1 MRISSLGKTTGR
13 PLEEN
18 SPPPPG
24 RDQQHHSP
32 LVAVPGKDAVIILHL
47 DLGFSSHLIDL
58 APFVPMRLR
67 IPLLLT
73 LPALACGMALG
84 DTFSV
89 TPGQSIQDAIDN
101 AADGDLIV
109 IFGGSYSEEL
119 TINKAVQLTE
129 AVGEDVIIS
138 GNVTITGVSD
148 APPFRGFNLG
158 AGTTTLTVENTTG
171 LAISGVT
178 MDDLLQLGGSIYVSD
193 STINGGWS
201 VDAYSFP
208 NPDYNPQLSPN
219 HRDNIG
225 KARFLYSEAER
236 AVGFRLNIAEGCTW
250 SSLKKGWLGYSTL
263 AGPFQHSNPE
273 DPDLTNALTVLVAN
287 EIAITTDLRGAININ
302 HRTNAGSSAQIYNN
316 YLRSKI
322 QRVSPTQASPFGQ
335 HESIRATAGSLTI
348 QNNYSELM
356 LAGNP
361 SLLQRGDAVTRGYAA
376 YHLSGDA
383 ITVRNNVIKGN
394 VVAINAP
401 GNSVIEYNYAANDYH
416 YDRLN
421 ADLGFPLTGDC
432 VPTFAPDGN
441 GGLVDT
447 NTGKAPGAS
456 DLIFLKDSGWWAY
469 QGAAEDVE
477 ALSSPN
483 SLYNDRDDSRN
494 NLGPSG
500 GPSFDPEAWTTS
512 KPVVISFDLS
522 PESQVAG
529 QGAEVLLSN
538 GIAISAP

>member
-1 MRISSLGKTTGR
+1 MKPKIL
-13 PLEEN
+13 PL
-18 SPPPPG
+18 
-24 RDQQHHSP
+24 
-32 LVAVPGKDAVIILHL
+32 
-47 DLGFSSHLIDL
+47 
-58 APFVPMRLR
+58 
-67 IPLLLT
+67 PLLSI
-73 LPALACGMALG
+73 LACGTSLAA
-84 DTFSV
+84 TFSV

-119 TINKAVQLTE
+119 TINKSVHLTE

-138 GNVTITGVSD
+138 GNVTISGVSD
-148 APPFRGFNLG
+148 APPFRGFDLG
-158 AGTTTLTVENTTG
+158 AGTAHLTVENTTG

-178 MDDLLQLGGSIYVSD
+178 MGELLQFGGSVYVSD
-193 STINGGWS
+193 SIINGRWII
-201 VDAYSFP
+201 DAYSFP
-208 NPDYNPQLSPN
+208 NPDYNLQLPAN
-219 HRDNIG
+219 HPDNSG
-225 KARFLYSEAER
+225 KSRFLYSEAER
-236 AVGFRLNIAEGCTW
+236 AVGFRLNIVGGCLW
-250 SSLKKGWLGYSTL
+250 GALKKGWLGYSTL
-263 AGPFQHSNPE
+263 ASPFQHSNLE

-287 EIAITTDLRGAININ
+287 EINVTMDLQGAININ

-322 QRVSPTQASPFGQ
+322 QRVNPTQFSPPGQ
-335 HESIRATAGSLTI
+335 HESIRATASSLTI
-348 QNNYSELM
+348 QNNYSGLI

-361 SLLQRGDAVTRGYAA
+361 SFLQRSDAVSVPMGYAA

-401 GNSVIEYNYAANDYH
+401 GNSVIEYNYASNDYH
-416 YDRLN
+416 YDRFN
-421 ADLGFPLTGDC
+421 ADLGFPLTGGC

-447 NTGKAPGAS
+447 NTGKAPGS
-456 DLIFLKDSGWWAY
+456 SNLVFLKDSGWWSY
-469 QGAAEDVE
+469 QGAAADVE

-483 SLYNDRDDSRN
+483 PLYNDRDDSRN

-500 GPSFDPEAWTTS
+500 GPSFDPGAWTTA

-522 PESQVAG
+522 PESQLAG

>member
-1 MRISSLGKTTGR
+1 MKPKIL
-13 PLEEN
+13 PL
-18 SPPPPG
+18 
-24 RDQQHHSP
+24 
-32 LVAVPGKDAVIILHL
+32 
-47 DLGFSSHLIDL
+47 
-58 APFVPMRLR
+58 
-67 IPLLLT
+67 PLLSI
-73 LPALACGMALG
+73 LACGTSLAA
-84 DTFSV
+84 TFSV

-119 TINKAVQLTE
+119 TINKSVHLTE

-138 GNVTITGVSD
+138 GNVTISGVSD
-148 APPFRGFNLG
+148 APPFRGFDLG
-158 AGTTTLTVENTTG
+158 AGTANLTVENTTG

-178 MDDLLQLGGSIYVSD
+178 MDDLLQFGGSVYVSD
-193 STINGGWS
+193 SIINGRWMI
-201 VDAYSFP
+201 DAYIFP
-208 NPDYNPQLSPN
+208 NPDYNLQLPAN
-219 HRDNIG
+219 HPDNSG
-225 KARFLYSEAER
+225 KSQFLDFEAER
-236 AVGFRLNIAEGCTW
+236 AVGFRLNIVGGCLW
-250 SSLKKGWLGYSTL
+250 GALKKGWLGYSTL
-263 AGPFQHSNPE
+263 ASPFQHSNLE

-287 EIAITTDLRGAININ
+287 EINVTTDLQGAININ

-322 QRVSPTQASPFGQ
+322 QRVNPNQFSPPGQ
-335 HESIRATAGSLTI
+335 HESIRATASSLTI
-348 QNNYSELM
+348 QNNYSGLI

-361 SLLQRGDAVTRGYAA
+361 SFLQNSDAVSVSRGYAA

-401 GNSVIEYNYAANDYH
+401 GNSVIEYNYASNDYH
-416 YDRLN
+416 YDRFN
-421 ADLGFPLTGDC
+421 ADLGFPLTGGC

-447 NTGKAPGAS
+447 NTGKAPGS
-456 DLIFLKDSGWWAY
+456 SNLVFLKDSGWWSY
-469 QGAAEDVE
+469 QGAAADVE

-483 SLYNDRDDSRN
+483 PLYNDRDDSRN

-500 GPSFDPEAWTTS
+500 GPSFDPGAWTTA

-522 PESQVAG
+522 PESQLAG

>member
-1 MRISSLGKTTGR
+1 MRS
-13 PLEEN
+13 
-18 SPPPPG
+18 
-24 RDQQHHSP
+24 
-32 LVAVPGKDAVIILHL
+32 
-47 DLGFSSHLIDL
+47 
-58 APFVPMRLR
+58 R

-73 LPALACGMALG
+73 LLALSCGLSLAA
-84 DTFSV
+84 TFSV

-119 TINKAVQLTE
+119 TINKAVHLTE
-129 AVGEDVIIS
+129 AVGEDVIIN
-138 GNVTITGVSD
+138 GNVTISGVSD
-148 APPFRGFNLG
+148 APPFRGFDLG
-158 AGTTTLTVENTTG
+158 AGTATLTVENTTG

-178 MDDLLQLGGSIYVSD
+178 MDDLLQLGGSVYVSD
-193 STINGGWS
+193 SIINGRWII
-201 VDAYSFP
+201 DAHGFP
-208 NPDYNPQLSPN
+208 NPDYNPQLPFN
-219 HRDNIG
+219 HPDNIG
-225 KARFLYSEAER
+225 KAQLLFSEAER
-236 AVGFRLNIAEGCTW
+236 AVGFRLNIVEGCTW
-250 SSLKKGWLGYSTL
+250 GSLKKGWLGYSTL
-263 AGPFQHSNPE
+263 ASPFQHSNPE

-287 EIAITTDLRGAININ
+287 EINIATDMRGAIYIN

-335 HESIRATAGSLTI
+335 HESIRATASSLTI
-348 QNNYSELM
+348 QNNYSEL
-356 LAGNP
+356 LPVGNP
-361 SLLQRGDAVTRGYAA
+361 SSLQRPDAVGRGYSA
-376 YHLSGDA
+376 YHLVGDA

-401 GNSVIEYNYAANDYH
+401 GNSVIEYNYASNDYH
-416 YDRLN
+416 YLAFDP
-421 ADLGFPLTGDC
+421 DLGFPLTGGC

-447 NTGKAPGAS
+447 NTGKAPGS
-456 DLIFLKDSGWWAY
+456 SNLVFLKDSGWWSY
-469 QGAAEDVE
+469 LGAAADVE

-483 SLYNDRDDSRN
+483 PLYNDRDGSRN

-500 GPSFDPEAWTTS
+500 GPSFDPGAWLTS

>member
-1 MRISSLGKTTGR
+1 MKPKIL
-13 PLEEN
+13 PL
-18 SPPPPG
+18 
-24 RDQQHHSP
+24 
-32 LVAVPGKDAVIILHL
+32 
-47 DLGFSSHLIDL
+47 
-58 APFVPMRLR
+58 
-67 IPLLLT
+67 PLLSI
-73 LPALACGMALG
+73 LACGTSLAA
-84 DTFSV
+84 TFSV

-119 TINKAVQLTE
+119 TINKAVHLTE

-138 GNVTITGVSD
+138 GNVTISGVSD
-148 APPFRGFNLG
+148 APPFRGFDLG

-178 MDDLLQLGGSIYVSD
+178 MDNLLQFGGSVYVSD
-193 STINGGWS
+193 SIINGRWS

-208 NPDYNPQLSPN
+208 NPDYNLQLPAN
-219 HRDNIG
+219 HPDNSG
-225 KARFLYSEAER
+225 KSRFLYSEAER
-236 AVGFRLNIAEGCTW
+236 AVGFRLNIVGGCLW
-250 SSLKKGWLGYSTL
+250 GSLKKGWLGYSTL
-263 AGPFQHSNPE
+263 ASPFQHSNLE

-287 EIAITTDLRGAININ
+287 EINVTMDLQGAININ

-316 YLRSKI
+316 HLRSKI
-322 QRVSPTQASPFGQ
+322 QRVNPAQVSPSGQ
-335 HESIRATAGSLTI
+335 HESIRATASSLTI
-348 QNNYSELM
+348 QNNYSEL
-356 LAGNP
+356 LPVGTTIH
-361 SLLQRGDAVTRGYAA
+361 LLRSDAVSRGYAA

-401 GNSVIEYNYAANDYH
+401 GNSVIEYNYASNDYH
-416 YDRLN
+416 YDRFN
-421 ADLGFPLTGDC
+421 ADLGFPLTGGC

-447 NTGKAPGAS
+447 NTGKAPGAN
-456 DLIFLKDSGWWAY
+456 DLVFLKDSGWWSY
-469 QGAAEDVE
+469 LGAAADVE

-483 SLYNDRDDSRN
+483 PLYNDRDGSRN

-500 GPSFDPEAWTTS
+500 GPSFDREAWLTS